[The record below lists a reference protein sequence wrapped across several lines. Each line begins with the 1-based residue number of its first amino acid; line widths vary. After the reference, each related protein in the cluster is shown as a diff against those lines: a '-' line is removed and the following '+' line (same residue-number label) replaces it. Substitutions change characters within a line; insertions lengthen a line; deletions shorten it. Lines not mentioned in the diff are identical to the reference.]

1 MLFIVYFEVK
11 KLREVKKKSPVPI
24 YGFAAVWLVY
34 SLFFPLYRLWHFIIL
49 AVISVIAYFVLS
61 KLFPGTVEYI
71 EEPKTTGVP
80 DHDALL
86 KEGEIAVSEMKRLRD
101 SIADTEIKTKTTRI
115 IELTDKIFQDL
126 LEDPNDYKMIKRF
139 SGYFLPTTIK
149 LLNAYDRM
157 SDIDIDGE
165 NINATKQKIA
175 EILDTTITAYEK
187 QYDAL
192 FANQALDIETVII
205 VLDNML
211 KKEGL
216 GGSDF

>member
-1 MLFIVYFEVK
+1 
-11 KLREVKKKSPVPI
+11 LREVKKKSPVPI

-101 SIADTEIKTKTTRI
+101 SIADTEIKTK
-115 IELTDKIFQDL
+115 
-126 LEDPNDYKMIKRF
+126 
-139 SGYFLPTTIK
+139 
-149 LLNAYDRM
+149 
-157 SDIDIDGE
+157 
-165 NINATKQKIA
+165 
-175 EILDTTITAYEK
+175 
-187 QYDAL
+187 
-192 FANQALDIETVII
+192 
-205 VLDNML
+205 
-211 KKEGL
+211 
-216 GGSDF
+216 